1 MVASSSI
8 VSLIRAVADGTA
20 ELTELIDV
28 LLPLLQGPDP
38 LSPELA
44 LELSTVLHE
53 IERRSAREDEL
64 FALVNDMGAAS
75 IALGE
80 SGQILALNAAATDTL
95 SVTAG
100 DGLSALGMTRGEFDA
115 FAQRLVDIPEP
126 TLLHIACPQ
135 ARSRGRP
142 IPVTGVYYPWYH
154 AFVLTV
160 LQEHWPRSVDR
171 AFGELYGLST
181 GERDILRLLAQGFGS
196 EAISERRG
204 SSVGTVRQQLKS
216 VLSKMGVQTQLS
228 AATLAASAAAAALSF
243 GDRAGH
249 PAGQLPVSGKQGPL
263 RTGSFSRDR
272 RRVGWRH
279 FGDPDGTPV
288 LFLHGPSFG
297 AGEYAEDRRLAARY
311 GLSVYAP
318 ERPGYG
324 RTDSHE
330 AAENVL
336 DCQIR
341 DACALLDQEGVEA
354 VTILAH
360 EVALI
365 PALAMARHCPER
377 VRGILG
383 VSAAP
388 PFVQLEQLMVIPDH
402 QSVFIEAARHA
413 PWLAHL
419 LIRLLVVQMRKL
431 GPQEWV
437 RVIFG
442 DLEPDSR
449 VMQRPEL
456 LAGIVGSYSF
466 YVNQLG
472 QGFEQDLEMMH
483 TDWSDL
489 VRSVPVPLRLLHG
502 AENPTTPPAQLD
514 VFRTLRQDT
523 PVEVVEQAGLT
534 LAVSHPHLVYRALA
548 EMVRG

>member
-1 MVASSSI
+1 MVPSSRF

-28 LLPLLQGPDP
+28 LLPLLRGPDP
-38 LSPELA
+38 LSPATA

-53 IERRSAREDEL
+53 IERHSARGDEL

-80 SGQILALNAAATDTL
+80 SGQILALNAAATDAL

-135 ARSRGRP
+135 AGSRARP

-181 GERDILRLLAQGFGS
+181 GERDILRLLAQGLGS

-228 AATLAASAAAAALSF
+228 AATLAAAAAAAALSF

-249 PAGQLPVSGKQGPL
+249 PAGQLPVSGTQGPL
-263 RTGSFSRDR
+263 RTGSFPRGR

-279 FGDPDGTPV
+279 FGDCDGTPV

-311 GLSVYAP
+311 RLSVYAP

-330 AAENVL
+330 AGEDVIA
-336 DCQIR
+336 CQIR
-341 DACALLDQEGVEA
+341 DACALLDREGVEA
-354 VTILAH
+354 VTILVH

-365 PALAMARHCPER
+365 PALAMARECPER
-377 VRGILG
+377 VRGVLG

-388 PFVQLEQLMVIPDH
+388 PFVQLEQIEVIPDH
-402 QSVFIEAARHA
+402 QSVYIEAARHA

-419 LIRLLVVQMRKL
+419 LIRLLVVQMRRL
-431 GPQEWV
+431 GPQQWV
-437 RVIFG
+437 KVIFG
-442 DLEPDSR
+442 DLEPDAR

-456 LAGIVGSYSF
+456 RAGIVGTYSF
-466 YVNQLG
+466 YVNQSG

-483 TDWSDL
+483 RDWSDL
-489 VRSVPVPLRLLHG
+489 VSSVPVPLRLLHG

-514 VFRTLRQDT
+514 IFRALRPGT
-523 PVEVVEQAGLT
+523 AIELVEQAGLT